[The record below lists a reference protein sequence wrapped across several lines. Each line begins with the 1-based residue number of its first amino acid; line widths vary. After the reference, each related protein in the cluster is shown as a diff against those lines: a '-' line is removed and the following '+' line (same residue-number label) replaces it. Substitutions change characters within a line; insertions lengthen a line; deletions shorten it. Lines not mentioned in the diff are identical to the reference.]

1 MAETN
6 RAETRMVLPIF
17 PADTN
22 HYRTLFGGQ
31 AVAWIDQAAFICATR
46 WCRRK
51 VVTVHIGEV
60 NFHHPVREGSIVELI
75 ARLKRTGRTSMHV
88 AVEMWWEP
96 MDRDERVLACQA
108 ECILVA
114 LDDEDHP
121 VAVPQ
126 LPAAGAEGP
135 ARR

>member
-1 MAETN
+1 MTKPN
-6 RAETRMVLPIF
+6 RAETRMVFPIF

-22 HYRTLFGGQ
+22 HYGTLFGGQ

-51 VVTVHIGEV
+51 VVTVHFGEV
-60 NFHHPVREGSIVELI
+60 SFHHAVRQGSIIELV
-75 ARLKRTGRTSMHV
+75 ARLVRTGRSSMHI
-88 AVEMWWEP
+88 AVELWWEP

-114 LDDEDHP
+114 LDEYDRP

-126 LPAAGAEGP
+126 LEPATNEEA
-135 ARR
+135 

>member
-1 MAETN
+1 MIQPN
-6 RAETRMVLPIF
+6 RAETRMVFPIF

-22 HYRTLFGGQ
+22 HYGTLFGGQ

-51 VVTVHIGEV
+51 VVTVHLGEI
-60 NFHHPVREGSIVELI
+60 NFHHAVSQGSIIELVARLVRTGTSSMHISVEL
-75 ARLKRTGRTSMHV
+75 
-88 AVEMWWEP
+88 WWEP

-108 ECILVA
+108 ECVLVA
-114 LDDEDHP
+114 IGDDGQS

-126 LPAAGAEGP
+126 LLPATDDEG
-135 ARR
+135 